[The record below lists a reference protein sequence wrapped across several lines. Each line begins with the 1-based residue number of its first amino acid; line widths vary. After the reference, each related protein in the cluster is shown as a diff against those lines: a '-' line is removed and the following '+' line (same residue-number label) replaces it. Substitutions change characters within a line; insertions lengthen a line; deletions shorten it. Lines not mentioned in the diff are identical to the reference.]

1 MAIPKGLRYSE
12 DHLWVEVDGDK
23 ATIGITDFAQS
34 WLGELISLDL
44 FEVGSKIEQRGLF
57 GILETTKVSFELYSP
72 VGGTII
78 KRNNDLL
85 DQITLINRE
94 PYEGGWMIA
103 LGMRST
109 QDLGDL
115 MDADGY
121 REYIKKWRF
130 EEESDQ

>member
-1 MAIPKGLRYSE
+1 MVIPKGLRYSE

-130 EEESDQ
+130 EEEGDQ

>member
-1 MAIPKGLRYSE
+1 MVIPKDLKYSE
-12 DHLWVEVDGDK
+12 DHTWVKVDGNK
-23 ATIGITDFAQS
+23 TTIGITDFAQS
-34 WLGELISLDL
+34 WLGELISIDL

-57 GILETTKVSFELYSP
+57 GILETSKVSFELYSP
-72 VGGTII
+72 VSGTII
-78 KRNNDLL
+78 KRNSNLL

-103 LGMRST
+103 LGMRT
-109 QDLGDL
+109 AQDPGDL

-121 REYIKKWRF
+121 REYIKNWRP